1 MLKILLNKIFNFDEF
16 LSTLGRNIKNNFRL
30 IERDYYKVRRII
42 KSCQCEE
49 HLDVANRVITL
60 FYMKHGKDFLLKN
73 LEKRF
78 RIKKK
83 LISKR

>member
-1 MLKILLNKIFNFDEF
+1 MLKTLLNRIFNFDEF
-16 LSTLGRNIKNNFRL
+16 FAILGRNVKNNLRL
-30 IERDYYKVRRII
+30 IERDYKKVRRVI

-49 HLDVANRVITL
+49 HLDVANRLITC
-60 FYMKHGKDFLLKN
+60 FYMKHGNDFLLKN

-83 LISKR
+83 ILSKE

>member
-1 MLKILLNKIFNFDEF
+1 MLRTHLNNFF
-16 LSTLGRNIKNNFRL
+16 CQLGRAVKKDFDLTRY
-30 IERDYYKVRRII
+30 DYYKVKRVI

-49 HLDVANRVITL
+49 HLAVANRLITC
-60 FYMKHGKDFLLKN
+60 FYMKHGNEFLLKN

-83 LISKR
+83 ILSKA